1 MVTREVNML
10 LKMSVGFGGYNFDHY
25 YFGHWIVQND
35 YKYDSLVICKEDIIK
50 PIASLLSH
58 TNFFCAILYMGNLL
72 LLYKVLFYSNI

>member
-1 MVTREVNML
+1 MLFRDFMVTREVNML

-50 PIASLLSH
+50 PIASLLSS
-58 TNFFCAILYMGNLL
+58 LYPGS
-72 LLYKVLFYSNI
+72 YFVIYP